1 MDTAPSHP
9 LPSRRSPMRAR
20 RWGRRPAFALVGA
33 VVLLFLAAS
42 AAPSPLYPVW
52 GSRWGESAGALTA
65 VFAVYALALLASLL
79 VLGRTSDVVGRRP
92 VLVAATAL
100 ELVSLVVFL
109 TAGDVPLLL
118 LARTLQGVATGAAI
132 GTAGAA
138 LLDLAPADRP
148 ALGSLVN
155 SAAPTFGLGLGA
167 LGSGAVVEL
176 VAAPAGVVF
185 TALAVLVALALLA
198 LLGLPE
204 TAGTATGG
212 SGGGSG
218 ASRAE
223 AARER
228 RTALLRSLR
237 PSASVPAASRRRFA
251 AAAPVFVA
259 TWALGALQ
267 LSLGPSVARE
277 VLGLEHPLAGA
288 ALVASFSTAGGV
300 AALLGARATSEAL
313 ERRGTA
319 ALAAGALLSAAGLA
333 AALLPVYAVGTA
345 VAGAGFGAA
354 FAGALRAVAATAE
367 PHQRAGLLTSVYVVS
382 YLAFSLPAL
391 VAGELAGHLG
401 LLPVVVVY
409 TGSVVVLSVVAGV
422 VGRRAATPRQ
432 RPATATSTSTACSPP
447 PVL

>member
-9 LPSRRSPMRAR
+9 QPGRRAPGRVP

-52 GSRWGESAGALTA
+52 ATRWGASAGALTA

-100 ELVSLVVFL
+100 ELASLLVFL
-109 TAGDVPLLL
+109 TAGDVTLLL
-118 LARTLQGVATGAAI
+118 LARTVQGVATGMAI

-176 VAAPAGVVF
+176 AAAPAEVVF
-185 TALAVLVALALLA
+185 TVLAVLVALALVA
-198 LLGLPE
+198 LVGLPE
-204 TAGTATGG
+204 TAGTAV
-212 SGGGSG
+212 SGDD
-218 ASRAE
+218 RAA

-228 RTALLRSLR
+228 RSALLRALR
-237 PSASVPAASRRRFA
+237 PGASVPAASRRRFA

-267 LSLGPSVARE
+267 LSLGPSVARD

-300 AALLGARATSEAL
+300 AALLGARASSEAL

-319 ALAAGALLSAAGLA
+319 ALALGALLSTAGLA
-333 AALLPVYAVGTA
+333 TALLPVYAVGTA

-391 VAGELAGHLG
+391 VAGELAGRLG

-409 TGSVVVLSVVAGV
+409 TGAVVVLAVVATV
-422 VGRRAATPRQ
+422 VARRGPRPQ
-432 RPATATSTSTACSPP
+432 TRPVTAPSTSTASSQPRVP
-447 PVL
+447 